1 MSTWAARAKAALS
14 RTGQGGTAKSDE
26 AHVSG
31 LLALSSL
38 SALGLSDMPKEVS
51 SLLALTSTTVLK
63 KCCSCIR
70 VSKAPDCWCRLPLL
84 ARYGVEM
91 GAVTPRLHPFT
102 SNGRL
107 RRELFRLAGLEGRGQ
122 VKNQGRHPYSR
133 RADGTLV
140 DQPANQKVGGMTY
153 WTEQATNEISKKGW
167 CGSAKSDET
176 HASGLLALSSL
187 PALGVSVISM
197 GVSSLLALTST
208 TVLGKRDSCNAVIGD
223 PNRWCWPLPPTKTG
237 KEMGTLAACLHT
249 FTYGGGAQ
257 GAVQPGDP
265 SLPPANPRGL
275 PPQGGLKL

>member
-1 MSTWAARAKAALS
+1 MSTWAARAKAALF

-38 SALGLSDMPKEVS
+38 PVWCLYAMPRGVS
-51 SLLALTSTTVLK
+51 SLSALTSTTVLEK
-63 KCCSCIR
+63 RDSSIR
-70 VSKAPDCWCRLPLL
+70 VRKAPDCWCRLPLL
-84 ARYGVEM
+84 LRYGVEI
-91 GAVTPRLHPFT
+91 GTVTTRLHTFT

-122 VKNQGRHPYSR
+122 VKSHGQQLHSR
-133 RADGTLV
+133 RADGALV

-249 FTYGGGAQ
+249 FTYGGRAGRRSARRP
-257 GAVQPGDP
+257 QPAAGQPQRATPPGGD
-265 SLPPANPRGL
+265 
-275 PPQGGLKL
+275 